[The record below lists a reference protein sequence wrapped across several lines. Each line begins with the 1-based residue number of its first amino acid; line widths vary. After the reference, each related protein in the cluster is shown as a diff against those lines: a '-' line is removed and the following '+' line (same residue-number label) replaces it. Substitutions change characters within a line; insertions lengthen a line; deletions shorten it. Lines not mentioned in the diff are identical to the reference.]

1 MHHEKCLYV
10 QRLSQYFLDSRV
22 MKIKASLGIL
32 ALGASSLFA
41 ADSAWE
47 QSFSLGLN
55 VSKGNTDSTQVGASY
70 DGLRKYT
77 AAELQLKASANF
89 GEENTNDTKNKT
101 TDKYFAEAA
110 FRRNLSKHYY
120 WLLNASYT
128 VDNIAQLD
136 YRMHIGPGLGL
147 RLIDAKKTMVDLE
160 AGLAY
165 AAEKYE
171 TAPKK
176 DNLAY
181 RVAEKW
187 SYKLSQ
193 KSKLWQS
200 AEVIGDTDKGG
211 DYVIKGEIGVS
222 SSIAG
227 NLSLKSTVSDTYA
240 NQPAASK
247 KKNDVTI
254 MTMIVYSF

>member
-1 MHHEKCLYV
+1 
-10 QRLSQYFLDSRV
+10 
-22 MKIKASLGIL
+22 MKLKASLGLL
-32 ALGASSLFA
+32 ALGTSSLLA
-41 ADSAWE
+41 AESPWQ

-55 VSKGNTDSTQVGASY
+55 ISKGNTESTQVGATY
-70 DGLRKYT
+70 DGLRKYSQ
-77 AAELQLKASANF
+77 AELQLKASANF
-89 GEENTNDTKNKT
+89 GEEDTNNTKNKT
-101 TDKYFAEAA
+101 TDNYFAEAS
-110 FRRNLSKHYY
+110 FRRNLSKHYF

-136 YRMHIGPGLGL
+136 YRMNVGPGLGV
-147 RLIDAKKTMVDLE
+147 RLIDAKRANLDFE

-165 AAEKYE
+165 AGEQYE
-171 TAPKK
+171 NTPKE

-181 RVAEKW
+181 RIAEKW
-187 SYKLSQ
+187 NYKLSQ

-200 AEVIGDTDKGG
+200 AEVIGDTDEGD

-227 NLSLKSTVSDTYA
+227 NLSLKSTVADTYT
-240 NQPAASK
+240 NDPK
-247 KKNDVTI
+247 LGNKKNDITI